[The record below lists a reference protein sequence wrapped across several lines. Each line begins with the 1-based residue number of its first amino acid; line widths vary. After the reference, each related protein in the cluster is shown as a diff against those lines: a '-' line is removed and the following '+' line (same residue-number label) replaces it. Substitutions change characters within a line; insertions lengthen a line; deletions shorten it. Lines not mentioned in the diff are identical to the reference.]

1 MLVENVNGVNS
12 GPGVL
17 PEDMRTRIGHMAGPI
32 DAVGAAEP
40 RQLVA
45 DEFLVVAQVVFP
57 VEDACALVAREP
69 RLFRPI

>member
-1 MLVENVNGVNS
+1 
-12 GPGVL
+12 
-17 PEDMRTRIGHMAGPI
+17 MRTRIGHMAGPI

-57 VEDACALVAREP
+57 VEDACTLVAREP
-69 RLFRPI
+69 RLFQPI